1 MAKKRRSKVRKVITL
16 LVTASLVAGGGYVGY
31 QKYTETKAAEPSGQS
46 DTESTSAP
54 VVKTAQATKGTIA
67 STVVGSGTLS
77 DGDSEDVTIPTGI
90 TIDQVLVES
99 GDTVKKGDALATVDL
114 ENASGISKG
123 DTVKVMLSDGTE
135 ENGTVASVTER
146 TREIGIRKAIGAG
159 NGSIMAQ
166 FLVEALM
173 LSLMGCGAG
182 GCMSPCGLDG
192 SPPCWVQWSRFQI
205 QLRTTDHGTGKT
217 V

>member
-46 DTESTSAP
+46 DTESISAP

-90 TIDQVLVES
+90 TIDQVLVERA
-99 GDTVKKGDALATVDL
+99 V
-114 ENASGISKG
+114 I
-123 DTVKVMLSDGTE
+123 LSRR
-135 ENGTVASVTER
+135 VTRLRPSIRHRLQVRSLPSRIRSARSTKSSR
-146 TREIGIRKAIGAG
+146 T
-159 NGSIMAQ
+159 
-166 FLVEALM
+166 
-173 LSLMGCGAG
+173 
-182 GCMSPCGLDG
+182 
-192 SPPCWVQWSRFQI
+192 
-205 QLRTTDHGTGKT
+205 LRMRTMTRR
-217 V
+217 